1 MPKTSMARSNAK
13 WDDDAN
19 IKFIDLCENEIRQGR
34 RPHTHLNRD
43 GWNNVVEEFNKD
55 TGRNYDKKQMK
66 NHWANMKK
74 DWILFKKLMR
84 GETGLGWDA
93 TKNTIMADD
102 DWWEQKIKEDDRYNK
117 FRKIDLSLMWYRYD
131 ALFSDI
137 VATGER
143 ARTANQEQMSGIGVD
158 LDEEG
163 INDIGGYDKEHFIN
177 PNDEANNENDDI
189 QNVDSI
195 MFPKS
200 SLKRRGLIDGIGT
213 NTQVKKKKKKK
224 NKAKSGAAS
233 VREDIHSLVD
243 FMSSKSTATS
253 PSIDDPVID
262 KCMNVLANFSNIP
275 AGSGKYNYVYNMFLK
290 KDVRQLFLK
299 METDEAQKSWL
310 EYNSQLY
317 LEKIG

>member
-1 MPKTSMARSNAK
+1 MAETSKAQSNAK
-13 WDDDAN
+13 WDNDAS

-55 TGRNYDKKQMK
+55 MRRNYDKKQMK
-66 NHWANMKK
+66 NHWDNMKK

-93 TKNTIMADD
+93 TKNTIIADD
-102 DWWEQKIKEDDRYNK
+102 DWWERKIKDDRYNK
-117 FRKIDLSLMWYRYD
+117 FRKIDLSFVWYRYD

-163 INDIGGYDKEHFIN
+163 INDISGYDKEHFIN
-177 PNDEANNENDDI
+177 PNDAGNDESDDI
-189 QNVDSI
+189 QNVDSVK
-195 MFPKS
+195 FPKS
-200 SLKRRGLIDGIGT
+200 SLKIRGSIDGIGT
-213 NTQVKKKKKKK
+213 STQVKK

-233 VREDIHSLVD
+233 IRENIHSLVE

-253 PSIDDPVID
+253 YECV
-262 KCMNVLANFSNIP
+262 
-275 AGSGKYNYVYNMFLK
+275 GKF
-290 KDVRQLFLK
+290 F
-299 METDEAQKSWL
+299 
-310 EYNSQLY
+310 
-317 LEKIG
+317 